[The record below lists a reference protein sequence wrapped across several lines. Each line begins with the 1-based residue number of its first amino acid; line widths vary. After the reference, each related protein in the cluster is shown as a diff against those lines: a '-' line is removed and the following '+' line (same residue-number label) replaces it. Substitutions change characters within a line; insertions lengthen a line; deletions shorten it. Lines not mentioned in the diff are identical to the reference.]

1 MIRAAVHFRP
11 DEAKGIDGALR
22 EVTGSTLG
30 SILVG
35 FAAIALVLYGV
46 FCIVSAPRQRLK
58 SAD

>member
-1 MIRAAVHFRP
+1 
-11 DEAKGIDGALR
+11 
-22 EVTGSTLG
+22 VTGSSLG